1 MSTNN
6 YHSFFRLYR
15 TAPNMSAYLMDFLV
29 WGVKL
34 GAFEAMLASYQPTI
48 PLPFLMVSLRTAWCQ
63 MHALTHS
70 CHYDQEELAIIE
82 VEDVEE
88 FLTKVGAVLVA
99 GGTAIDVRQS
109 RSRLAAR
116 RASLA

>member
-48 PLPFLMVSLRTAWCQ
+48 PLPFLMVSPRTTWWQ
-63 MHALTHS
+63 EQHSLSHSLTH
-70 CHYDQEELAIIE
+70 ATII
-82 VEDVEE
+82 
-88 FLTKVGAVLVA
+88 
-99 GGTAIDVRQS
+99 R
-109 RSRLAAR
+109 RSWRLLR
-116 RASLA
+116 